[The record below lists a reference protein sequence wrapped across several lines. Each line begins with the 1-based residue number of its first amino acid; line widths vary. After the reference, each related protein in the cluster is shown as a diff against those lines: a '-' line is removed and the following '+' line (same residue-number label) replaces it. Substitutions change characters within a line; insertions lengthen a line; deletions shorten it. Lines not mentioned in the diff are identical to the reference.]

1 MNRVDVNP
9 QRHKTT
15 KLQLD
20 FNSEVF
26 EQSGQK
32 LILANKG
39 GFSKDQFSNFNYEFT
54 FP

>member
-9 QRHKTT
+9 QRHTT
-15 KLQLD
+15 IKLQPD

-32 LILANKG
+32 LILANRG
-39 GFSKDQFSNFNYEFT
+39 GFSKDQFSNFNYG
-54 FP
+54 FPFP